1 MTSSDSEQTGAVNWY
16 VYIIE
21 ASDHS
26 LYTGITTDPKR
37 RFLEHSGNTK
47 NAKYF
52 NGKTPLRI
60 AYQES
65 GHNRSSASKRESQI
79 KKLTRDKKV
88 ALISGRKRLDDP
100 ENNFSV

>member
-1 MTSSDSEQTGAVNWY
+1 MTSSDAKKKAAVNWY

-26 LYTGITTDPKR
+26 LYTGITTDPER

-52 NGKTPLRI
+52 NGKKPLRI
-60 AYQES
+60 AYQET

-79 KKLTRDKKV
+79 KKFTRDKKI
-88 ALISGRKRLDDP
+88 ALILGHWHRGDP

>member
-1 MTSSDSEQTGAVNWY
+1 MCDGFSQQAMNSADSKTPSVSNWY

-26 LYTGITTDPKR
+26 LYTGITTDPER
-37 RFLEHSGNTK
+37 RFLEHCGNTK

-52 NGKTPLRI
+52 NGKKPLRI

-79 KKLTRDKKV
+79 KKLTRDKKI
-88 ALISGRKRLDDP
+88 ALISA
-100 ENNFSV
+100 F